1 MKICQHKILILVL
14 MKLKTEGLNFYLSL
28 DAMLIHF
35 DCIFLHVHTQHIKDA
50 AEHNLQNW

>member
-1 MKICQHKILILVL
+1 

-35 DCIFLHVHTQHIKDA
+35 DWIFLHVHTQHIKDA